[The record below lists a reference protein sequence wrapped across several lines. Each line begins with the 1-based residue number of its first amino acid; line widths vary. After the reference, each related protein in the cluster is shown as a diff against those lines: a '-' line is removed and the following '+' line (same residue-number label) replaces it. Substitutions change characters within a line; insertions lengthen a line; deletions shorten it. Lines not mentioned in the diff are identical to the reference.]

1 MSRTINPN
9 IQYEKNGKPIVGG
22 KVYYGVAN
30 QDPKTNLITIFS
42 DSNLTVPITN
52 PQLLDGQGRLSSAV
66 YVGVN
71 QYSFQVDDNL
81 DNQQLSDPQ
90 LEPMNIVGL
99 VTASIDL
106 NGFKIVNAGDATA
119 NSEYAT
125 FGQNNELYPQ
135 ILDTDASSTADS
147 LIANMPVPMDSLGRK
162 RIILRLD
169 AALSA
174 NLTLTPTFK
183 LNSFSA
189 FTITRD
195 NNDSLLVGDTGGGRY
210 YLDLT
215 FSPDDNRWHLSNPF
229 NLRDNSVSTAK
240 VLDNDITDAK
250 LSDMPQST
258 IKGRESGAGTG
269 DPIDLT
275 PTQVRTIINVENG
288 ATADQSDAEIEA
300 AYNSEVPAGTDSE
313 ISIGTESGI
322 RRWSPQE
329 LNQGI
334 DSIISAQSPNLS
346 GPSWMYNRG
355 NVTGTT
361 NQGNAN
367 ISPGVYYH
375 GNFNLTGDLTLVGN
389 NQLIIVVNGTFSG
402 GGNIVA
408 TGRGG
413 AGGAVNASGQGG
425 ENFIGGTGAGPFDG
439 GNFSGRTF
447 YRGPQGANADVSQL
461 NGGELALRDNLVHG
475 WSGSWRGGSGGAGS
489 GPSGQTSAGGDG
501 GGLVVILCTTLNFTG
516 GILCNGGPTSVNDS
530 GSGGGGGIVIAYNN
544 LITNTG
550 IRNVSGAV
558 NGGGD
563 KTNAGQNGWY
573 ETFQL

>member
-52 PQLLDGQGRLSSAV
+52 PQLLDGQGRLSGAV

-147 LIANMPVPMDSLGRK
+147 LVANMPVPMDSLGRK
-162 RIILRLD
+162 RIILRIG

-229 NLRDNSVSTAK
+229 QAKNKNLE
-240 VLDNDITDAK
+240 
-250 LSDMPQST
+250 DMEQGT
-258 IKGRESGAGTG
+258 IKGKPNASGTG
-269 DPIDLT
+269 SPIDLSVSQTRDIVFPTGGFINMWSGTVASIPAQWSICDGSNGT
-275 PTQVRTIINVENG
+275 PDLRDRFILSVGITEDPGGEGGEADGSVLVTSANG
-288 ATADQSDAEIEA
+288 GGAITGSVTVNDH
-300 AYNSEVPAGTDSE
+300 TLTTSE
-313 ISIGTESGI
+313 IPAHTHSILTVTESGF
-322 RRWSPQE
+322 
-329 LNQGI
+329 
-334 DSIISAQSPNLS
+334 S
-346 GPSWMYNRG
+346 GPDELVRATNNNAG
-355 NVTGTT
+355 PNEVT
-361 NQGNAN
+361 Q
-367 ISPGVYYH
+367 S
-375 GNFNLTGDLTLVGN
+375 TG
-389 NQLIIVVNGTFSG
+389 
-402 GGNIVA
+402 
-408 TGRGG
+408 GG
-413 AGGAVNASGQGG
+413 AGHNHTAS
-425 ENFIGGTGAGPFDG
+425 
-439 GNFSGRTF
+439 FSGASLGTHTHDSSNNF
-447 YRGPQGANADVSQL
+447 PL
-461 NGGELALRDNLVHG
+461 FFKLAF
-475 WSGSWRGGSGGAGS
+475 
-489 GPSGQTSAGGDG
+489 
-501 GGLVVILCTTLNFTG
+501 IMFTG
-516 GILCNGGPTSVNDS
+516 
-530 GSGGGGGIVIAYNN
+530 
-544 LITNTG
+544 
-550 IRNVSGAV
+550 
-558 NGGGD
+558 
-563 KTNAGQNGWY
+563 
-573 ETFQL
+573 